1 VSLRFILII
10 SLIISSANVALADT
24 ATLDG
29 TVIKEQRPDGSYI
42 WKLTAKKM
50 VLEASLIQMKDSFI
64 EIFGDDGGRTAV
76 IESLSGSYDSSNK
89 VIILNDNKINLPERK
104 VSITSSYMKV
114 DTANR
119 VFRAKNA
126 VLYDLDAPQNVMSSR
141 EVSSGFSLNYFTHKG
156 FEMRTALPVA
166 E

>member
-1 VSLRFILII
+1 M
-10 SLIISSANVALADT
+10 ALADT

-50 VLEASLIQMKDSFI
+50 VLEESLIQMHESSI
-64 EIFGDDGGRTAV
+64 EIFDEDGGRTAV
-76 IESLSGSYDSSNK
+76 IESVSGSYDTASK
-89 VIILNDNKINLPERK
+89 IIILNDNKIDLPEK
-104 VSITSSYMKV
+104 NALITSSYMRI
-114 DTANR
+114 DTHNR

-126 VLYDLDAPQNVMSSR
+126 VIYDLTAPQNVMSSR
-141 EVSSGFSLNYFTHKG
+141 EVSSGFALNYFTHKG
-156 FEMRTALPVA
+156 FELKTALPVV

>member
-1 VSLRFILII
+1 MIVLCSGTM
-10 SLIISSANVALADT
+10 SLADT
-24 ATLDG
+24 AVLDG

-50 VLEASLIQMKDSFI
+50 VLEESLIQMKDSFI
-64 EIFGDDGGRTAV
+64 EIFSDDGERTAV
-76 IESLSGSYDSSNK
+76 IESVSGSYDTSSK
-89 VIILNDNKINLPERK
+89 LIILNDNKISLPEKK
-104 VSITSSYMKV
+104 VSIINSHMRI
-114 DTANR
+114 DTVNK

-126 VLYDLDAPQNVMSSR
+126 VMYDLNAPQNVVSSR

-156 FEMRTALPVA
+156 FELKTALPVV